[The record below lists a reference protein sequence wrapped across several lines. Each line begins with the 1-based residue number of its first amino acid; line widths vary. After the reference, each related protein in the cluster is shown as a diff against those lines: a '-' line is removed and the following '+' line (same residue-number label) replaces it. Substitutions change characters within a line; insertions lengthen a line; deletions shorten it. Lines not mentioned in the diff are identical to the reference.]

1 MPTSAPENLPPMP
14 PIPPMDGSAAP
25 VNP

>member
-14 PIPPMDGSAAP
+14 PMPPMDGNAAA